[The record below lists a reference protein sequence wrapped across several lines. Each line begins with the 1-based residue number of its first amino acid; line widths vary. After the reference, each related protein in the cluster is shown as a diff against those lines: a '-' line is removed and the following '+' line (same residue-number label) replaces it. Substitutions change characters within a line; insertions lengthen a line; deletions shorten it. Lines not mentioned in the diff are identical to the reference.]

1 MKNTLT
7 DINQE
12 LVGQSRMVYVVNGCG
27 KQGSCDFQWCEN
39 GLQSDKQL
47 QLADQYCCALIG
59 YQSKLREY

>member
-39 GLQSDKQL
+39 GL
-47 QLADQYCCALIG
+47 
-59 YQSKLREY
+59 